1 MVSIRQI
8 LILRIVHGIVAKLVL
23 ASQSPRRRELLEM
36 LCVEFETSKSKI
48 SEEPKRKE
56 IPRRYVL
63 RVAEAKARAAAL
75 NPEHLIDIGGCSA
88 ILTEH
93 PETAKGAR
101 QNPGADKWILAADTA
116 VILDGK
122 IVGKPRDGADAE
134 RILSALSG
142 KWHTVLTGVVLF
154 GASGRRSLARAVSSR
169 VKFREI
175 SPQEI
180 RAYAETGEP
189 MDKAGAYGIQGK
201 GAFLVEK
208 VSGSYTNVIGLP
220 VKETREM
227 LRIAGIL

>member
-1 MVSIRQI
+1 M
-8 LILRIVHGIVAKLVL
+8 L
-23 ASQSPRRRELLEM
+23 ALM
-36 LCVEFETSKSKI
+36 GVDFETSQSETDEAPLSK
-48 SEEPKRKE
+48 EN
-56 IPRRYVL
+56 PRRYVL
-63 RVAEAKARAAAL
+63 RVAKQKAEAV
-75 NPEHLIDIGGCSA
+75 
-88 ILTEH
+88 
-93 PETAKGAR
+93 AKRFAE
-101 QNPGADKWILAADTA
+101 KWVLAADTA
-116 VILDGK
+116 VVLNGK
-122 IVGKPRDGADAE
+122 IIGKPRDGADAE
-134 RILSALSG
+134 RILAKLSG
-142 KWHTVLTGVVLF
+142 KWHTVLTGVVLVEVN
-154 GASGRRSLARAVSSR
+154 GRRSLARVVSSK

>member
-1 MVSIRQI
+1 M
-8 LILRIVHGIVAKLVL
+8 L
-23 ASQSPRRRELLEM
+23 ALM
-36 LCVEFETSKSKI
+36 GVDFETSQSETDEAPLSK
-48 SEEPKRKE
+48 EN
-56 IPRRYVL
+56 PRRYVL
-63 RVAEAKARAAAL
+63 CVAKQKAEAV
-75 NPEHLIDIGGCSA
+75 
-88 ILTEH
+88 
-93 PETAKGAR
+93 AKRFAE
-101 QNPGADKWILAADTA
+101 KWVLAADTA
-116 VILDGK
+116 VVLNGK
-122 IVGKPRDGADAE
+122 IIGKPRDGADAE
-134 RILSALSG
+134 RILAKLSG
-142 KWHTVLTGVVLF
+142 KWHTVLTGVVLVEVN
-154 GASGRRSLARAVSSR
+154 GRRSLARAVSSR